1 MVFAHQL
8 CALLL
13 HFVGLIWDQP
23 PVSDPASETH
33 KKRKKTQFCSFTMFY
48 GKQKTK
54 SIWSLFQDHC
64 MIYSKGM

>member
-23 PVSDPASETH
+23 VSDPASETH
-33 KKRKKTQFCSFTMFY
+33 TKKEKKHNFAASLCSMENRKPNPFGACFKITV
-48 GKQKTK
+48 
-54 SIWSLFQDHC
+54 
-64 MIYSKGM
+64 